1 MAQRTTRQWI
11 TAIVSVLISLAFL
24 GASFA
29 PLITGLLSPPAPK
42 PQPQEANLS
51 ADERIKIEI
60 ASFEKV
66 LAKEPTNQFALQNI
80 IKLRNEIGDTKGTI
94 EPLKTL
100 ANSYPDQTVYR
111 LTLARTY
118 QKLQDTE
125 KAVTEYRN
133 VLAIE
138 PGNLDALRRLVDI
151 ELSLDRPNSAI
162 DLILEAIDKSEE
174 ANKIKPNTV
183 DVASVRLFLGDTYLE
198 LKRFDEAEATYRQV
212 KEADPKDFRPILG
225 EAFIR
230 REQKEEEVAQ
240 KLFAQAKELAP
251 EAFKSR
257 IEEIAKPPTQTP
269 NPEPPTALPP
279 Q

>member
-1 MAQRTTRQWI
+1 M
-11 TAIVSVLISLAFL
+11 ISLAFL

-29 PLITGLLSPPAPK
+29 PLITGLVSPPAP
-42 PQPQEANLS
+42 QPQETNLS
-51 ADERIKIEI
+51 GDERIKLEI

-80 IKLRNEIGDTKGTI
+80 IQLRNQIGDTKGTI

-118 QKLQDTE
+118 QQLQNIE
-125 KAVTEYRN
+125 QAVTEYRN

-138 PGNLDALRRLVDI
+138 PGNLNALQQLVDI
-151 ELSLDRPNSAI
+151 ELSLNRPNSAI
-162 DLILEAIDKSEE
+162 DLLLDAIDKSEE
-174 ANKIKPNTV
+174 ANKIKPNTA
-183 DVASVRLFLGDTYLE
+183 DVMSVRLFLGDTYLQ
-198 LKRFDEAEATYRQV
+198 LKRFDEAEATYRAV
-212 KEADPKDFRPILG
+212 KEVDPKDFRPILG

-230 REQKEEEVAQ
+230 REQKEEEKAQ
-240 KLFAQAKELAP
+240 ELFAQAKELAP

-257 IEEIAKPPTQTP
+257 IDEIAKPPAQT
-269 NPEPPTALPP
+269 PPTALPP

>member
-11 TAIVSVLISLAFL
+11 TAIFSVMISLAFL

-29 PLITGLLSPPAPK
+29 PLITGLTSAPN
-42 PQPQEANLS
+42 PQPQGTNLS
-51 ADERIKIEI
+51 EEERIKVEI

-80 IKLRNEIGDTKGTI
+80 IQLRNQIGDTKGTI

-100 ANSYPDQTVYR
+100 ANSYPEQTVYR

-118 QKLQDTE
+118 QQLQETD
-125 KAVTEYRN
+125 KAITEYRN

-138 PGNLDALRRLVDI
+138 PGNLNALQQLVDI
-151 ELSLDRPNSAI
+151 ELSLNRPNSAI
-162 DLILEAIDKSEE
+162 DLLIDAIDKSEK
-174 ANKIKPNTV
+174 ANKIKPNTA
-183 DVASVRLFLGDTYLE
+183 DVTSIRLFLGDTYLQ
-198 LKRFDEAEATYRQV
+198 LKRFDEAEATYKAV

-225 EAFIR
+225 EAFIK
-230 REQKEEEVAQ
+230 REQQEEAKAQ
-240 KLFAQAKELAP
+240 ELFAKAKELAP
-251 EAFKSR
+251 ETFKSR
-257 IEEIAKPPTQTP
+257 IDELAKPPAP
-269 NPEPPTALPP
+269 INSPEVPP